1 MDYEKIGSFLRELRV
16 SKNMSQY
23 DLAMLMHVDHSKI
36 NRLENNKRRPNF
48 DDLMYYSQIFDISL
62 DELIACER
70 KNKQNSKKLQVIF
83 FKYLQNQNSK
93 LKKVQFIVILL
104 IILIVFGFIGLI
116 ITYFFQN
123 YDAMRIYTFYGSSP
137 SYEIT
142 DGLLVLSKE
151 KIYFQIGNINP
162 EVENIRI
169 FSEINNKRHL
179 VYNGKYQTILQDSYG
194 YESFISYQNFIN
206 GNQKFFVEIDNQE
219 IELNFIEEIANN
231 NFIYMEENNIG
242 EEQEIV
248 EFLIPKKITENF
260 QCDENKNCT
269 LIDGNNILIYN
280 SGFFY
285 VNNDLENYTYDVN
298 SGALSYYNLKNEINF
313 EIINNNI
320 NCLKGNCKS
329 ANKVY
334 ENFYKNYV
342 EKYLK

>member
-1 MDYEKIGSFLRELRV
+1 MNYEKIGSFLRELRV

-104 IILIVFGFIGLI
+104 IILIVFGLIGLI

-123 YDAMRIYTFYGSSP
+123 YDTMRIYTFYGSSP

-269 LIDGNNILIYN
+269 LIEGSNTLIYN

-298 SGALSYYNLKNEINF
+298 SGALSYYNLKKEINF

-334 ENFYKNYV
+334 DNFYKNYV